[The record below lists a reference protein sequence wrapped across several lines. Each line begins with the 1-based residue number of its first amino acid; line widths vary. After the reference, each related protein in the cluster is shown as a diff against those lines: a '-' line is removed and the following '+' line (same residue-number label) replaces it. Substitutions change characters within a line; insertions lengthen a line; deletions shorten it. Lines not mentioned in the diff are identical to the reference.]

1 MYYKLAFPTTNLPKK
16 PRSKASLSQK
26 QKRPPPSEKK
36 PERILCLIS
45 FFVN

>member
-26 QKRPPPSEKK
+26 QKRPPLRKK
-36 PERILCLIS
+36 LKES
-45 FFVN
+45 YV